1 MKSAFRLSEP
11 QKSGIYQVTMLILC
25 FAVLAS
31 LGAELVLELDP
42 EVQRL
47 LAAFDSLVCIPFFAD
62 FVLSFHGAKD
72 RWRYMRTWGWIDL
85 LSSLPTIGYVRW
97 ARAAR
102 VMRILRLLRAVRA
115 AHGLGRFLLGR
126 RQEGA
131 VWFGGLVALLLM
143 FLSSLLIL
151 HLERGSESTIQTAP
165 DALWWAF
172 VTITTVGYGDQVP
185 ITPEGRVVAVVLMT
199 AGVGLF
205 GTYTAWLAT
214 WMTAPGDARR
224 EEDLLELSREVRS
237 LHRAVESLERRLERE
252 A

>member
-11 QKSGIYQVTMLILC
+11 QKSGIYQVVMLILSI
-25 FAVLAS
+25 AVLAS
-31 LGAELVLELDP
+31 LGAELVLDLDP

-47 LAAFDSLVCIPFFAD
+47 LALFDNLVCIPFFAD
-62 FVLSFHGAKD
+62 FLLSLHGAKD
-72 RWRYMRTWGWIDL
+72 RWKYMRTWGWIDF

-97 ARAAR
+97 ARTAR

-131 VWFGGLVALLLM
+131 VWIGGLVALLLM
-143 FLSSLLIL
+143 FLSSLLML
-151 HLERGSESTIQTAP
+151 HLERGSESTIQSASG
-165 DALWWAF
+165 ALWWAF

-185 ITPEGRVVAVVLMT
+185 VTPEGRVVAIVLMT

-205 GTYTAWLAT
+205 GTYTAWLAA

-237 LHRAVESLERRLERE
+237 LHRAVESLEKRLERD